1 MKTIRKSDWIVG
13 IALSCSLVFAS
24 TCSAQI
30 DLNNLPADILNCE
43 VCRHRLGLPPLS
55 SMPIPVVP
63 WNEVVSPNSATP
75 ATPLSSA
82 NIMLL
87 PAPKSAPARTLGS
100 PGINPSGQAEQLNI
114 QIKQMQAEWKKQ
126 IEKAEAANREA
137 MTMLENRTAAVAE
150 LELRLKSQQEAYA
163 KLEAQLKDAKEKHSD
178 STKPENEKLERSKGK
193 RKKPAKQA

>member
-13 IALSCSLVFAS
+13 IALGCSLVFAS

-30 DLNNLPADILNCE
+30 DLNNLPSDILKCE
-43 VCRHRLGLPPLS
+43 VCRQRLGLPPLS

-63 WNEVVSPNSATP
+63 WNEVISPNSATP

-82 NIMLL
+82 NISLL

-100 PGINPSGQAEQLNI
+100 PSINPSGQVEQINI

-126 IEKAEAANREA
+126 IEKVEAANREA
-137 MTMLENRTAAVAE
+137 ITM

-163 KLEAQLKDAKEKHSD
+163 KLEAQLQDVIEKHSD
-178 STKPENEKLERSKGK
+178 SSKPEGEK
-193 RKKPAKQA
+193 